1 MSVMLQNSLSKFSES
16 FACIHTLLLHPM
28 STGTLTPTH
37 RGQYVPA
44 TYVYSLLA
52 NHVVYVK
59 CVHHGTYV
67 YICGAL

>member
-16 FACIHTLLLHPM
+16 FACIHTLLLHSM

-59 CVHHGTYV
+59 CVYHGTYV